1 VTEDKKKSLPW
12 YKQIELKQAEKE
24 KKVCDA
30 YGDLERDL
38 YFLDMSA
45 PDYKTRARELF
56 AQGVNVDAGD
66 PVTIHTGLHKAA
78 MNGRLD
84 LVKLFVEEFEATV
97 DVFDRGHDT
106 ACAWAAFHGHV
117 EVGVLLT

>member
-1 VTEDKKKSLPW
+1 MPPGSAVHDLDLLLVCVTEDKKKSLPW

-45 PDYKTRARELF
+45 PD
-56 AQGVNVDAGD
+56 
-66 PVTIHTGLHKAA
+66 
-78 MNGRLD
+78 
-84 LVKLFVEEFEATV
+84 
-97 DVFDRGHDT
+97 
-106 ACAWAAFHGHV
+106 
-117 EVGVLLT
+117 